1 MSAGLTLKQA
11 EVLAFMREFFA
22 ENDQLPP
29 AASLRTR
36 FGWASDNAAA
46 TYLITLAKKGYIE
59 HNAVGKYRFTRNT
72 ACAKSVAAS
81 TTP

>member
-1 MSAGLTLKQA
+1 MKTELTPKQA
-11 EVLAFMREFFA
+11 EVLGFMREFFT

-29 AASLRTR
+29 ARVMRER

-46 TYLITLAKKGYIE
+46 DFVAALMRKGRLE
-59 HNAVGKYRFTRNT
+59 RNAIGRYRFTRST
-72 ACAKSVAAS
+72 ECASAPAAS